1 MSNNGS
7 VSAKEISSF
16 AQFVKTEPELLA
28 FFREGELVEATLL
41 KKQPRACYFNL
52 GHGGTGRVYGAELL
66 NARNVVK
73 NLNVG
78 DKINAKIVNL
88 EDEEGYIELSL
99 SQADRQKSWTV
110 IQDLRD
116 KDEALK
122 VTINGVNT
130 GGLLA
135 EVGGMKAFLPVS
147 QLSNEHYPRVNDG
160 NRDKILEELKKFVG
174 TELSVKI
181 HDFNSRTNKLIISE
195 REVSNENV
203 KELLGKYEVGQV
215 IDGIISGVANFG
227 AFVRFVDNPSIEGL
241 VHISELEHFLIEH
254 PKEVVKIDESVKAKI
269 IDIKNG
275 RVFLSLKALKP
286 NPWDTIEE
294 KYKEAQEVNGTIQKF
309 NPFGAFVNLEDKIQ
323 GLIHVSEFGSVEEM
337 KKQLETGKSYQFTI
351 FSLKPAEKRLI
362 LKLKK

>member
-1 MSNNGS
+1 M
-7 VSAKEISSF
+7 KETSSF
-16 AQFVKTEPELLA
+16 AQFVKSEPDLLA
-28 FFREGELVEATLL
+28 FFREGDLVEATLL
-41 KKQPRACYFNL
+41 KKEPRACYFDL
-52 GHGGTGRVYGAELL
+52 GHGGTGRIYGAELL
-66 NARNVVK
+66 NARNMLKSVK
-73 NLNVG
+73 PGEKL
-78 DKINAKIVNL
+78 NAKIMSL
-88 EDEEGYIELSL
+88 EDESGYIELSL
-99 SQADRQKSWTV
+99 SQADRQKSWAT

-116 KDEALK
+116 KDEAIK
-122 VTINGVNT
+122 VTVTGVNT

-181 HDFNSRTNKLIISE
+181 HDFNPRANKLIISE

-215 IDGIISGVANFG
+215 IDGVVSGVANFG

-286 NPWDTIEE
+286 NPWDTVEE
-294 KYKEAQEVNGTIQKF
+294 KYKADQEVKGTVYRF
-309 NPFGAFVNLEDKIQ
+309 NPFGAFIDLENKIQ

-337 KKQLETGKSYQFTI
+337 KKQIEVGKSYMFVI
-351 FSLKPAEKRLI
+351 SSLKPQEKRLI

>member
-1 MSNNGS
+1 MLQNLT
-7 VSAKEISSF
+7 KETSSF
-16 AQFVKTEPELLA
+16 AQFVKSEPDLLT

-41 KKQPRACYFNL
+41 KKEPRACYFDL
-52 GHGGTGRVYGAELL
+52 GHGGMGRVYGAELL

-73 NLNVG
+73 NLNIG
-78 DKINAKIVNL
+78 EKINAKIVSV
-88 EDEEGYIELSL
+88 EDEGGYIELSL
-99 SQADRQKSWTV
+99 SQADRQKNWTA

-116 KDEALK
+116 KEEVIK
-122 VTINGVNT
+122 VVINGVNT

-135 EVGGMKAFLPVS
+135 EISGMKAFLPVS
-147 QLSNEHYPRVNDG
+147 QLSNEHYPHVSDG

-181 HDFNSRTNKLIISE
+181 HDFNPRTNKLIISE

-215 IDGIISGVANFG
+215 IDGIVSGVANFG
-227 AFVRFVDNPSIEGL
+227 AFIRFVDNPSIEGL

-269 IDIKNG
+269 IEMKNG

-294 KYKEAQEVNGTIQKF
+294 KYKADQEVAGTVHRF
-309 NPFGAFVNLEDKIQ
+309 NPFGAFINLEDKIQ
-323 GLIHVSEFGSVEEM
+323 GLIHVSEFGSVDEM
-337 KKQLETGKSYQFTI
+337 KKQLELGRSYRFI
-351 FSLKPAEKRLI
+351 ISSLKPAEKRLI

>member
-1 MSNNGS
+1 MLQN
-7 VSAKEISSF
+7 AIKQTSSF
-16 AQFVKTEPELLA
+16 AQFVKDEPELLS

-41 KKQPRACYFNL
+41 KKEPRACYFDL
-52 GHGGTGRVYGAELL
+52 GHGGMGRVYGAELL

-73 NLNVG
+73 NLNTG
-78 DKINAKIVNL
+78 EKINAKIVSV
-88 EDEEGYIELSL
+88 EDEGGYIELSL
-99 SQADRQKSWTV
+99 SQADRQKAWGT
-110 IQDLRD
+110 IQELRD
-116 KDEALK
+116 KEEVIK
-122 VTINGVNT
+122 VMVSGVNT

-147 QLSNEHYPRVNDG
+147 QLSNEHYPRVSDG

-181 HDFNSRTNKLIISE
+181 HDFNPRANKLIISE

-203 KELLGKYEVGQV
+203 KELLSKYEVGQV
-215 IDGIISGVANFG
+215 IDGIVSGVANFG
-227 AFVRFVDNPSIEGL
+227 AFVRFVENPSIEGL

-254 PKEVVKIDESVKAKI
+254 PKEVVTIDESVKAKI
-269 IDIKNG
+269 IEMKNG

-294 KYKEAQEVNGTIQKF
+294 KYKEAQEVNGTVQKF
-309 NPFGAFVNLEDKIQ
+309 NPFGAFVNLEEKIQ

-337 KKQLETGKSYQFTI
+337 KKQLEPGRSYRFTI
-351 FSLKPAEKRLI
+351 FSLKPTEKRLI